1 MKVRILFAFVLVTF
15 AAAAFLA
22 SCTEPPPGEIMG
34 KITKD
39 GRSFGCIVV
48 AMKDG
53 EELGRGQTSEGVYS
67 IINLPPGHYTV
78 QAQDSAGK
86 VLSEQECDVDPEGS
100 TNLNFIIAGG

>member
-100 TNLNFIIAGG
+100 TN